1 MDTMQSLNYAQGR
14 LAMARAMCD
23 HSEIVKWREHVEYW
37 QSKLAAEEADR
48 ANEEVCQ
55 TCNGIKYIRGTKSTP
70 DKQCP
75 ECKGRG
81 LTQRA
86 ADGSDAPQIVV
97 GFVDRII
104 QEKMSG
110 AKRRR

>member
-1 MDTMQSLNYAQGR
+1 MNTLESLNYAQGR
-14 LAMARAMCD
+14 LAVARAMCD
-23 HSEIVKWREHVEYW
+23 HPEIEKWREHVEYW

-48 ANEEVCQ
+48 SNEVVCK
-55 TCNGIKYIRGTKSTP
+55 TCNGIKYIPGTKSTP

-86 ADGSDAPQIVV
+86 PDVMPCGHPLVFAYQGEDGGTYCRVCESA
-97 GFVDRII
+97 
-104 QEKMSG
+104 
-110 AKRRR
+110 